1 MTTCIPNTHQ
11 PPVGPP
17 DSFCSTAG
25 YMGPLATS
33 VQPGSLTSP
42 PPPLPKGGG
51 SGGELAVL
59 KQLFPVPHTGY
70 KGPASRAAQRTV
82 SASQDLFSGSSLGR
96 AGSWRKPGL
105 GLRGL
110 GWPHTQLANC
120 LSGISPLLQGPGHTQ
135 IQDPGNSNKQKN
147 SSGPFPRPKQA
158 GAARP
163 RSWPEKWVDAP
174 KKMLFWWLEGKE
186 STCNEEDLGSIPG
199 SGISPGEEHGNPFQY
214 SCLEN
219 THGQRSLPGYSPWA
233 RTESDTTEMT
243 KQQQQ
248 PQEE

>member
-25 YMGPLATS
+25 YMGPLTTS

-70 KGPASRAAQRTV
+70 KGPASGAAQRTV

-147 SSGPFPRPKQA
+147 SSGPFPRPKQVEQ
-158 GAARP
+158 P
-163 RSWPEKWVDAP
+163 DPEVGLKNGWMPP
-174 KKMLFWWLEGKE
+174 KRCF
-186 STCNEEDLGSIPG
+186 
-199 SGISPGEEHGNPFQY
+199 SGG
-214 SCLEN
+214 
-219 THGQRSLPGYSPWA
+219 
-233 RTESDTTEMT
+233 
-243 KQQQQ
+243 
-248 PQEE
+248 